1 MKAKDLLSQLSAME
15 QSLSEFSFEE
25 LNAKEAAQLKK
36 TFETFKK
43 RLESRIF
50 HPTALPEDSD
60 NLAEE
65 MPVEQKKGT
74 KPLDPT
80 MLIARVSHEIR
91 TPLNGIIGFTDLLKE
106 DSELNSGQLEQVN
119 AIQKASF
126 SLMEIINELLEYSKL
141 SSGLEAVEM
150 VHFNFRN
157 LIGDVAYL
165 CETLVSVKNVNI
177 NVAID
182 EAIPMT
188 LLGDPSKLS
197 QVLLNLMGNAIK
209 FVEKG
214 KIDLSIT
221 AGRPQDD
228 RTILTFT
235 IADTGIG
242 ISKENLER
250 IFDSFRQAEVNTHL
264 KYGGSGL
271 GLSIVKQIIELL
283 GGHIQVSSEL
293 GVGTTFEFSMPFK
306 LGDDTQIT
314 GPKEVDAQ
322 ANDQKDLVKGMP
334 ILIFEDNPLNQR
346 LIEQRL
352 NAWGCKP
359 FITDNAQYGLHIL
372 ANHKIDLVFMD
383 LKMPGMN
390 GFEITELIRSF
401 EKPDA
406 RPIPIVALSADFSR
420 LDKEACL
427 KSGMDG
433 FILKPYTPNE
443 LLETLLTYKNDGNV
457 TFSIPSR
464 SIAPEVTEHENGKLD
479 LSGLWDDCM
488 GQKELMQELVRLY
501 KSNVLEFIG
510 KVRMHLHEE
519 DSELIAFA
527 AHKIKPG
534 LKMLKSKGLLDI
546 VEQIQKSC
554 AADADVKHLKFLYE
568 SFINAYPKVEHAIDE
583 ALNELI
589 KSEG

>member
-1 MKAKDLLSQLSAME
+1 MKAKDLLSQLSDME
-15 QSLSEFSFEE
+15 QSLYDFSFEE
-25 LNAKEAAQLKK
+25 LSATEAAKLKK

-43 RLESRIF
+43 GLETRIF
-50 HPTALPEDSD
+50 HPTALEQGS
-60 NLAEE
+60 EE
-65 MPVEQKKGT
+65 PKEEIATDRKKAIES
-74 KPLDPT
+74 LDPT

-106 DSELNSGQLEQVN
+106 DKGLNAAQLEQVN

-141 SSGLEAVEM
+141 SSGLETIES

-157 LIGDVAYL
+157 LIGDVSYL
-165 CETLVSVKNVNI
+165 CETLVSVKNVTI
-177 NVAID
+177 NVGID
-182 EAIPMT
+182 DDVPKT
-188 LLGDPSKLS
+188 LMGDPSKLS

-209 FVEKG
+209 FVEEG
-214 KIDLSIT
+214 TIDLSIR
-221 AGRPQDD
+221 AGTPQVDKMV
-228 RTILTFT
+228 LLFT

-283 GGHIQVSSEL
+283 GGHIEVQSEL
-293 GVGTTFEFSMPFK
+293 GVGTTFEFSMPFT
-306 LGDDTQIT
+306 LGDDTQI
-314 GPKEVDAQ
+314 AQ
-322 ANDQKDLVKGMP
+322 PEKIGKQPNDEKHLVKGMP

-401 EKPDA
+401 EKPDS
-406 RPIPIVALSADFSR
+406 RPIPIIALSADFSEF
-420 LDKEACL
+420 DKEACI

-433 FILKPYTPNE
+433 FILKPYTPEE
-443 LLETLLTYKNDGNV
+443 LFQTLLTYKNDEDIV
-457 TFSIPSR
+457 LTITSR
-464 SIAPEVTEHENGKLD
+464 SIDPEVTQFENSEMD
-479 LSGLWDDCM
+479 LSELWDECM
-488 GQKELMQELVRLY
+488 GQIELIQELVTLF
-501 KSNVLEFIG
+501 KTNVLTFIG
-510 KVRMHLHEE
+510 KVRIHLDEE
-519 DSELIAFA
+519 DSEQIAFA

-534 LKMLKSKGLLDI
+534 LKMLKSQNLVDI

-554 AADADVKHLKFLYE
+554 YADGDLKHLRFLYE
-568 SFINAYPKVEHAIDE
+568 NFIDAYPKVECAIDK

-589 KSEG
+589 KSDG